1 MKRLLLL
8 FTLII
13 PLSLSPL
20 ASAEQ
25 NKEATPESNTVE
37 ASLSDWENFFDE
49 SLNELPEELE
59 IAKEEDKKGLL
70 IMFEMDECPFCKRMK
85 KTILN
90 RSNVQEFYK
99 ENFRI
104 ISIDTEGDLELV
116 DFKGETTTQKDFSL
130 KQFRVRAT
138 PVYLFVDLEG
148 KPVKNGRLSGATK
161 DIDEFM
167 MLGKYIAGKHNE
179 EMTFT
184 RFKRN
189 EKSKEQE

>member
-8 FTLII
+8 ITLII
-13 PLSLSPL
+13 PFSFS
-20 ASAEQ
+20 SFVHAEQ
-25 NKEATPESNTVE
+25 SKESTPAADTEE
-37 ASLSDWENFFDE
+37 ARLSDWENFFDD
-49 SLNELPEELE
+49 SLNELPEELD
-59 IAKEEDKKGLL
+59 IAKEEGKKGLL

-90 RSNVQEFYK
+90 RSNVQDYYK
-99 ENFRI
+99 DNFRI
-104 ISIDTEGDLELV
+104 ISIDTEGDLELI

-161 DIDEFM
+161 DINEFM
-167 MLGKYIAGKHNE
+167 MLGKYIAEKHNE

>member
-1 MKRLLLL
+1 MKRFLLLL
-8 FTLII
+8 TLII
-13 PLSLSPL
+13 PFGFLPMAL
-20 ASAEQ
+20 AEQ
-25 NKEATPESNTVE
+25 NSETVPTSSTE
-37 ASLSDWENFFDE
+37 ETTLSDWENFFDD
-49 SLNELPEELE
+49 SLNILPEELD
-59 IAKEEDKKGLL
+59 IAKEEGKKGLL

-90 RSNVQEFYK
+90 RSNVQDFYK

-116 DFKGETTTQKDFSL
+116 DFNGETTTQKDFAL

-167 MLGKYIAGKHNE
+167 LLGKYIAGKHNE

-189 EKSKEQE
+189 EKSNAQD